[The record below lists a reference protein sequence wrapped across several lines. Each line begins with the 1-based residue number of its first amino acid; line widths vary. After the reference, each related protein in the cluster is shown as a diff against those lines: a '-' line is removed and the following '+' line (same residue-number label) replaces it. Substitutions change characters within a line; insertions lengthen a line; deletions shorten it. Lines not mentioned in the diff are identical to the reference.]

1 MIDLH
6 THTTAS
12 DGTYAPADL
21 VARAAAAGITTLA
34 VTDHDTLAGCEA
46 ASAACAAAGMTF
58 VPGIEVTSICD
69 GKDLHVLGYFVDP
82 SSASLRQFLT
92 VQRQQRIDRI
102 LQLIERLTA
111 LGVHFDTRPLL
122 ERAAEAGERA
132 MGRPEI
138 ARALVAAGQVAT
150 IQEAFDTYLIP
161 GRPGFVPRAG
171 APPADVFARIH
182 DAGGVVSLAHPGL
195 VERDEWIEEFV
206 GVGLDAIEAYHSE
219 HDAETTARYLG
230 IAKRFGLAVSGG
242 SDFHGDDGHDHVPL
256 GGVSLPAE
264 EFERLRA
271 LAKRGGLS

>member
-1 MIDLH
+1 VIDLH

-12 DGTYAPADL
+12 DGNYAPADL

-46 ASAACAAAGMTF
+46 ASAACAAKGLTF
-58 VPGIEVTSICD
+58 VPGIEITSVCD

-82 SSASLRQFLT
+82 TSAPLRRFLV

-102 LQLIERLTA
+102 HQLIERLTQ
-111 LGVHFDTRPLL
+111 LGVHFDTKPLL

-150 IQEAFDTYLIP
+150 IQEAFDKYLVP
-161 GRPGFVPRAG
+161 GRPGFVARAG

-182 DAGGVVSLAHPGL
+182 DAGGIVSLAHPGL
-195 VERDEWIEEFV
+195 VEHDEWIEGFV
-206 GVGLDAIEAYHSE
+206 DAGLDAIEAYHSE
-219 HDAETTARYLG
+219 HDAETTARYLEM
-230 IAKRFGLAVSGG
+230 AKRLGVAVSGG
-242 SDFHGDDGHDHVPL
+242 SDYHGDDGHDHVPL
-256 GGVSLPAE
+256 GGVSLPQAE
-264 EFERLRA
+264 FDRLRA
-271 LAKRGGLS
+271 LTKRSA